1 MSQVTI
7 KIGGRSFD
15 VVCQEGEENYLKT
28 AAAMLD
34 EEAQKLESAGA
45 RITESRMLLMAGLLL
60 ADRTAASEEKLSK
73 TNNTPFYEAPNSEIM
88 ESDSILD
95 AKLKAD
101 EKARWQFKM
110 KQYADKIAMQKE
122 QIRIAEEKG
131 KRDDTYRENQS
142 QRDAISQEKQST
154 RNYELDKIRANSYR
168 EIAVEQAKN
177 QPKTVTYNNIYW
189 R

>member
-73 TNNTPFYEAPNSEIM
+73 TNNTPFSEAPNSEIM

-95 AKLKAD
+95 AKLKAAELEISNLKSQISNQNITSIKD
-101 EKARWQFKM
+101 IDINQINLETVQHEMNEAKA
-110 KQYADKIAMQKE
+110 
-122 QIRIAEEKG
+122 
-131 KRDDTYRENQS
+131 T
-142 QRDAISQEKQST
+142 ISFMLNKVKS
-154 RNYELDKIRANSYR
+154 L
-168 EIAVEQAKN
+168 V
-177 QPKTVTYNNIYW
+177 
-189 R
+189 

>member
-73 TNNTPFYEAPNSEIM
+73 KNNTPFYEAPNSEIM
-88 ESDSILD
+88 ESDSTLD
-95 AKLKAD
+95 AKLKAAELEILNLKSQISNQNITSNKD
-101 EKARWQFKM
+101 TDINQVNLETVQLEMNEAKA
-110 KQYADKIAMQKE
+110 
-122 QIRIAEEKG
+122 
-131 KRDDTYRENQS
+131 T
-142 QRDAISQEKQST
+142 ISFMLNKVKS
-154 RNYELDKIRANSYR
+154 L
-168 EIAVEQAKN
+168 V
-177 QPKTVTYNNIYW
+177 
-189 R
+189 

>member
-73 TNNTPFYEAPNSEIM
+73 SDKSAFSKTTNSEIM
-88 ESDSILD
+88 EHATNLESKLKQAEMKIIELNSQISSQSDSDNSRNDI
-95 AKLKAD
+95 
-101 EKARWQFKM
+101 
-110 KQYADKIAMQKE
+110 
-122 QIRIAEEKG
+122 
-131 KRDDTYRENQS
+131 DDTAS
-142 QRDAISQEKQST
+142 QKIQ
-154 RNYELDKIRANSYR
+154 LDLEEANETMKFMVDKVKSL
-168 EIAVEQAKN
+168 I
-177 QPKTVTYNNIYW
+177 
-189 R
+189 

>member
-73 TNNTPFYEAPNSEIM
+73 TNNTPSYEAPNTEIM

-95 AKLKAD
+95 AKLKAAELEISNLKSQISNQNITSNKD
-101 EKARWQFKM
+101 TDINQINLETVQLEMNEAKA
-110 KQYADKIAMQKE
+110 
-122 QIRIAEEKG
+122 
-131 KRDDTYRENQS
+131 T
-142 QRDAISQEKQST
+142 ISFMLNKVKS
-154 RNYELDKIRANSYR
+154 L
-168 EIAVEQAKN
+168 V
-177 QPKTVTYNNIYW
+177 
-189 R
+189 

>member
-28 AAAMLD
+28 AASMLD

-73 TNNTPFYEAPNSEIM
+73 TNNTPLYEAPNSEIM

-95 AKLKAD
+95 AKLKAAELEISNLKSQISNQNITSNKD
-101 EKARWQFKM
+101 TDINQINLETVQLEMNEAKA
-110 KQYADKIAMQKE
+110 
-122 QIRIAEEKG
+122 
-131 KRDDTYRENQS
+131 T
-142 QRDAISQEKQST
+142 ISFMLNKVKS
-154 RNYELDKIRANSYR
+154 L
-168 EIAVEQAKN
+168 V
-177 QPKTVTYNNIYW
+177 
-189 R
+189 

>member
-28 AAAMLD
+28 AASMLD

-95 AKLKAD
+95 AKLKAAELEISNLKSQITNQNITSNKDTDINQINLETVQLEID
-101 EKARWQFKM
+101 EAKA
-110 KQYADKIAMQKE
+110 
-122 QIRIAEEKG
+122 
-131 KRDDTYRENQS
+131 T
-142 QRDAISQEKQST
+142 ISFMLNKVKS
-154 RNYELDKIRANSYR
+154 L
-168 EIAVEQAKN
+168 V
-177 QPKTVTYNNIYW
+177 
-189 R
+189 